1 MPDILVTK
9 WKTFWER
16 NGRKMGKNIF
26 KFNKRHG
33 IQYGFIAVC
42 LLTIIMV
49 VYSNSHKPFQ
59 NVNYFKDYDKIQK
72 YNDGWTIQ
80 DGDKSFETSFPSK
93 GELDITN
100 NSVLLLNK
108 LPDNLPAAAT
118 LLYGTSL
125 QEIHVY
131 VDNELIYE
139 YGGRQYSAFGRNYG
153 SIWHLITLPEGSS
166 GKDLKIEI
174 VSPYDEYKN
183 HFANCYIGSYGEGVA
198 HLAHT
203 YGGNLIYIFI
213 TAMIGFI
220 LLIYYIFLR
229 ATHVKSAEQ
238 MLYISLLA
246 IIASIWE
253 FTECK
258 LTPILVSNITG
269 NTAANFLFLALVA
282 IPLVLYTDSVEKRT
296 YHKIM
301 AVLLCALEINIVVQI
316 ILQIFGVKD
325 FFEMMLVTHILM
337 GLSGAVCAVT
347 LIIRYIKEREKELIV
362 PIVSVIVALVGG
374 LGEIFWTYITGVVKV
389 DFVNIA
395 IMIVIFMTGLE
406 TVRVAF
412 ESIKESRRALEE
424 NAAKSTFLANMSHEI
439 RTPMNAIY
447 ALSELLVNADDLSAG
462 SRDFAKTIHSSAAN
476 LLEIINDLLDFSK
489 ITAQKYD
496 IIDEEY
502 ELSELVSDVRE
513 MIAIRAC
520 EKELKFNMYVNPDV
534 PYELYGDLGR
544 IRQILLN
551 LLNNAVKYTDE
562 GEVSLKID
570 YEMLP
575 DNKVR
580 LIFTVSDTGI
590 GIKES
595 DMKDLFEAF
604 VQVDRAKNKSKEG
617 TGLGLAISIALAK
630 MMHGN
635 ITVESEYGKGSTF
648 TATVEQVIRSRKTYK
663 KEVMDY
669 FEKNGSL
676 PFILVES
683 DFETTGYYKKLLT
696 DCGAKFVTCAEEDI
710 SDEIFLKESPL
721 VLFTTKE
728 HPYLFS
734 EEFRAENPFVRA
746 VGVACCMEFLEP
758 GSNGEIIRK
767 PMTSAEVYLL
777 TKPHKV
783 EKETISFAAP
793 DAKVMVVD
801 DNIVNLRVMKE
812 ILGKY
817 EIKPTLCS
825 NATQAVAAMELKHFD
840 FIFMDHMMPEIDG
853 IEATA
858 RIRALP
864 DVGNKV
870 KIVALTANA
879 VKGVDKMY
887 RENGMDGFLAKPIS
901 IVDVGK
907 ALKKHLPKELVKDI
921 E

>member
-1 MPDILVTK
+1 
-9 WKTFWER
+9 
-16 NGRKMGKNIF
+16 MGKKNF
-26 KFNKRHG
+26 KLNKLHG

-42 LLTIIMV
+42 LLTIIV
-49 VYSNSHKPFQ
+49 IVYSNNHKPFQ
-59 NVNYFKDYDKIQK
+59 NVNYFKDYDKIQTF
-72 YNDGWTIQ
+72 YDGWTLI
-80 DGDKSFETSFPSK
+80 DGDKSYDITLPTS
-93 GELDITN
+93 GELNVEN
-100 NSVLLLNK
+100 NSVVLINR
-108 LPDNLPAAAT
+108 LPDELPTAAT

-125 QEIHVY
+125 QAAHVY
-131 VDNELIYE
+131 VDGELIYE
-139 YGGRQYSAFGRNYG
+139 YGGDEYAVFGRNYG
-153 SIWHLITLPEGSS
+153 SIWNLILLPEGSA
-166 GKDLKIEI
+166 GKELRIE
-174 VSPYDEYKN
+174 VYSPYDQYKN
-183 HFANCYIGSYGEGVA
+183 HYARCYLGTYAEAVAHIAHSYGI
-198 HLAHT
+198 
-203 YGGNLIYIFI
+203 NLVYIFI
-213 TAMIGFI
+213 TLIIGCV
-220 LLIYYIFLR
+220 LLIYYTFLKI
-229 ATHVKSAEQ
+229 THVKDAEQ

-246 IIASIWE
+246 IIASCWE

-258 LTPILVSNITG
+258 LTQILISNIAG
-269 NTAANFLFLALVA
+269 NTAANFLLIALVP
-282 IPLVLYTDSVEKRT
+282 IPLVLYTDSVEKRK
-296 YHKIM
+296 YHKLMAAIM
-301 AVLLCALEINIVVQI
+301 CAMEINVVVQI
-316 ILQIFGVKD
+316 VLQVLHIKD
-325 FFEMMLVTHILM
+325 FFEMMSVTHFFM
-337 GLSGAVCAVT
+337 GLSGVTCAVT
-347 LIIRYIKEREKELIV
+347 LIIKFIQEKERGLIV
-362 PIVSVIVALVGG
+362 PLVSVAMALLGG
-374 LGEIFWTYITGVVKV
+374 MGEVFWTYVTGVVKV

-395 IMIVIFMTGLE
+395 IMIIILMTGLE

-447 ALSELLVNADDLSAG
+447 ALSELLVNADDISAG
-462 SRDFAKTIHSSAAN
+462 NRDFARTIHSSAAN

-496 IIDEEY
+496 IINEEY
-502 ELSELVSDVRE
+502 ELSELVGDVRE
-513 MIAIRAC
+513 TIAIRAC
-520 EKELKFNMYVNPDV
+520 EKELKFGMYVNPDI

-580 LIFTVSDTGI
+580 LIFAVSDTGI
-590 GIKES
+590 GIKQ
-595 DMKDLFEAF
+595 DDIKDLFEAF
-604 VQVDRAKNKSKEG
+604 VQVDKAKNKTKEG

-630 MMHGN
+630 MMNGT
-635 ITVESEYGKGSTF
+635 ITVDSEYGKGSTF
-648 TATVEQVIRSRKTYK
+648 TATVEQTIRSRKTYK
-663 KEVMDY
+663 KEVTDY
-669 FEKNGSL
+669 FEKNGSQ

-696 DCGAKFVTCAEEDI
+696 ECGAKFVTCPEEDI

-734 EEFRAENPFVRA
+734 EEFRAENPFVRT

-758 GSNGEIIRK
+758 GSNGEILRK

-777 TKPHKV
+777 TRPHKQ
-783 EKETISFAAP
+783 EKETISFTAP
-793 DAKVMVVD
+793 EAKVMVVD

-817 EIKPTLCS
+817 GIKPTLCS

-840 FIFMDHMMPEIDG
+840 LIFMDHMMPEIDG
-853 IEATA
+853 IEATS
-858 RIRALP
+858 RIRAIP
-864 DVGNKV
+864 EVGSKV
-870 KIVALTANA
+870 KILALTANA
-879 VKGVDKMY
+879 VKGVEKMY
-887 RENGMDGFLAKPIS
+887 KENGMDGFLAKPIS

-907 ALKKHLPKELVKDI
+907 ALKKHLPKGMVQDI